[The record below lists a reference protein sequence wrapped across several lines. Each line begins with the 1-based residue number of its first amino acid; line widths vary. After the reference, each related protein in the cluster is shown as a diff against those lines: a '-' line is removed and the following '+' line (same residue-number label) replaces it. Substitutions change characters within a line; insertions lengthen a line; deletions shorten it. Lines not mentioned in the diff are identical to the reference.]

1 MTKLG
6 MVVLF
11 VLSHKFII
19 CLHLFSSGSWKIIGI
34 IDLVRKTVIYK
45 YLWLPSLQHE
55 WLALPNLRAHAQVSL
70 LRKYLY
76 ITRCLIGSI
85 WPSLPNRTLW
95 SARPSARF
103 TWTCPLIART
113 CKGGASRKNVERR
126 LRSRRWRVWHWN
138 ALQRRSRPVF
148 SALYLNG

>member
-6 MVVLF
+6 MVVFCLF

-45 YLWLPSLQHE
+45 YLWLPSLQNE

-95 SARPSARF
+95 SARPIHMDMPANCENVQRGSEQEKCRTTAEEPKMASLTLKRVTTEVPPRF
-103 TWTCPLIART
+103 
-113 CKGGASRKNVERR
+113 
-126 LRSRRWRVWHWN
+126 
-138 ALQRRSRPVF
+138 
-148 SALYLNG
+148 